1 MEALFLEVVNR
12 SLATGVLILIVIV
25 LRACFI
31 KMPKWVRL
39 VLWGFVAVRL
49 VCPVMLESKFSLMPD
64 TDNVIEFL
72 GEASEQRAP
81 EFTEQMQISDSGSVE
96 SEGSKITDT
105 PWQENKEAM
114 GAKDTLNRNPME
126 DPATEPSKEERPEDD
141 RQVSDFDIQPE
152 KPQVSETTVQEQP
165 LQNKT
170 GQLSVLSV
178 AVILWLV
185 GMVCLCL
192 YSTVKY
198 LRLKQQVRVSINER
212 ENIYLCDTI
221 DTPFVLGFVS
231 PKIYLPSGLEQETA
245 DYAVLHEKEHLRCGD
260 QWWKLLS
267 FLLLV
272 LYWFH
277 PLVWVA
283 YLLACNDIEYACDE
297 RVIKRLEREE
307 RKAYTKAL
315 LSCSMGH
322 RTMLF
327 CPPSFVRN
335 SVRERV
341 RSVVNFKK
349 ATIPVLCLAVVVCV
363 TVAVTF
369 LTDRKQGGAYEIELN
384 SVELSEK
391 MAEAIAEE
399 IAELMQD
406 SAKGISGLE
415 NFSFTFY
422 ELESEQENRMLRVSV
437 EADSTL
443 VREPEESPL
452 IQGMKKAQ
460 SELTYEAERTFART
474 MIDSMLAQM
483 EADREERICEPAI
496 FVTLD
501 EKGDYELAY
510 GDAERTP
517 LEDYFQ
523 KENAEQEEI
532 LGYLTVYQRAGI
544 QPPMDTVGSSG
555 YVYSK
560 ALENPE
566 NQVVNYAAYVSGIS
580 VNQSFLYYGDSVYDD
595 IAAYEVKDKEK
606 LPWALLGDEIKL
618 AYSNNGRY
626 WSERDK
632 LAECTGHG
640 TIYQVKGYEDS
651 YLVALV
657 YARDFPAGMYGMSSW
672 ESIPYKQRVF
682 HRDDVL
688 EDGVNPT
695 YCVILCERMNDLWFH
710 EGREVFSKRLHLEN
724 AVATNGLSMGEE
736 LVWNFLAE
744 LNDATFIQPDSTGL
758 PELSELA
765 SQTITFTDAVGVKH
779 SMILYEGGYVVKQVC
794 NTRLIAKIEE
804 ETCRRVMERIQA
816 YEAEQPVVS
825 FERAFPV
832 DKVWNREEGYE
843 EIYEEF
849 SERVRGQL
857 FNENFLPFWGDE
869 DGYYVSRVPL
879 YEYDVQH
886 DVLSNGTSLL
896 VLSKEFD
903 RSGLFWFHLSFEEPG
918 VAYRSWPQEILE
930 LMKEQPSEEF
940 IFLDMAPGLA
950 MLDDR
955 NVIRWNSS
963 QSKQNF
969 TPEDGLYQKLYS
981 DELAVS
987 YEELTAK
994 ENLLWVSVKGDE
1006 VPEASDVPTPSKA
1019 PVDKSQRLY
1028 QKGYEKSSYAAYSAT
1043 EWLKNGR
1050 LEVPFDRNDMLEAGQ
1065 MSERYAMY
1073 YIPQEALRKASTV
1086 DLVRVS
1092 VFDYPFGTYSEFEFP
1107 SEYLNSVRECFNA
1120 VDELFGR
1127 EDMATALLK
1136 MYEANGFSMHSAAT
1150 SKAKKEEAARRENGI
1165 VLMEILLATDEVFE
1179 RIDGCQSQVLDAVKY
1194 KMQMRNS
1201 GLYLAEKSVDGFFS
1215 YIKENSRK
1223 GNKWYDYIM
1232 TWYSDDKELLM
1243 YLENASYPT
1252 DSVKVQSQPLEETV
1266 TSTKPPVSAEDE
1278 ALKTIKLP
1286 LMGEECTFEV
1296 LGKKRADMD
1305 IYGVREIILYTGG
1318 EPYQSILVQEAIDA
1332 DGVDGIDKGYTE
1344 CPNMEDT
1351 VNLKDVNFDGYPDL
1365 EVWGWSPNNSI
1376 PYYYWCWNPETLQFE
1391 YAFCL
1396 QLTDVDEERKHL
1408 ISYTKA
1414 GGGVYY
1420 MERYRVTR
1428 ENKLE
1433 LAERMT
1439 EDYRTFMNWQEAY
1452 RDVIY
1457 NFPDNMMDLNNPYAT
1472 RDTSDWTN
1480 AEKYMYLGILDFDA
1494 DGTPELLIGD
1504 TVSLAVFT
1512 FRNGRVEKCTEVI
1525 LPNGFNKIDDVG
1537 FKENAVIVN
1546 CYGASAFGYAAVT
1559 YRDGKWINATCS
1571 NEDGEIFINGEK
1583 ATSEAWNTVMPFPV
1597 DEWGNIE
1604 KLGRIPREYRNRVV
1618 KEEDGSYVLYTWTK
1632 EEGTWY
1638 YEYGWTETGVALD
1651 ATFDFEQLR
1660 WTED

>member
-1 MEALFLEVVNR
+1 MEELFV
-12 SLATGVLILIVIV
+12 
-25 LRACFI
+25 
-31 KMPKWVRL
+31 
-39 VLWGFVAVRL
+39 
-49 VCPVMLESKFSLMPD
+49 
-64 TDNVIEFL
+64 
-72 GEASEQRAP
+72 
-81 EFTEQMQISDSGSVE
+81 
-96 SEGSKITDT
+96 
-105 PWQENKEAM
+105 
-114 GAKDTLNRNPME
+114 
-126 DPATEPSKEERPEDD
+126 
-141 RQVSDFDIQPE
+141 
-152 KPQVSETTVQEQP
+152 
-165 LQNKT
+165 
-170 GQLSVLSV
+170 
-178 AVILWLV
+178 
-185 GMVCLCL
+185 
-192 YSTVKY
+192 
-198 LRLKQQVRVSINER
+198 
-212 ENIYLCDTI
+212 
-221 DTPFVLGFVS
+221 
-231 PKIYLPSGLEQETA
+231 
-245 DYAVLHEKEHLRCGD
+245 
-260 QWWKLLS
+260 
-267 FLLLV
+267 
-272 LYWFH
+272 
-277 PLVWVA
+277 
-283 YLLACNDIEYACDE
+283 CNDIEYACDE

-322 RTMLF
+322 RMMLF

-335 SVRERV
+335 SVKKRV

-363 TVAVTF
+363 IVAVTF
-369 LTDRKQGGAYEIELN
+369 LTDRRQGGDYAIELN
-384 SVELSEK
+384 GAELSEK
-391 MAEAIAEE
+391 TAELIAEE
-399 IAELMQD
+399 IVELMQE
-406 SAKGISGLE
+406 SEKGIYRLE

-422 ELESEQENRMLRVSV
+422 ELESEQENKLLRVSV

-443 VREPEESPL
+443 VREPGDSPL

-460 SELTYEAERTFART
+460 SELTYEAERTFAQT
-474 MIDSMLAQM
+474 MIDSMFAQL
-483 EADREERICEPAI
+483 EVDREERICEPVI
-496 FVTLD
+496 FVALD
-501 EKGDYELAY
+501 EKGNYELTY

-517 LEDYFQ
+517 LKDYFK

-555 YVYSK
+555 YVYSR

-595 IAAYEVKDKEK
+595 IASYEVKDKEK
-606 LPWALLGDEIKL
+606 LPWELLGDEIKV

-632 LAECTGHG
+632 LTECTGHG

-657 YARDFPAGMYGMSSW
+657 YARDFPTGSYGMSSW
-672 ESIPYKQRVF
+672 ESTPYKQRVF

-688 EDGVNPT
+688 EDGVDPT

-724 AVATNGLSMGEE
+724 AVAVKGLSMEEE
-736 LVWNFLAE
+736 LLWNFLAE
-744 LNDATFIQPDSTGL
+744 LNEATFIQQDTTDLS
-758 PELSELA
+758 EFSELA

-779 SMILYEGGYVVKQVC
+779 SLILYEGGYVVKQAC

-816 YEAEQPVVS
+816 YEAEQPKVS
-825 FERAFPV
+825 FEHAFPV
-832 DKVWNREEGYE
+832 EMVWNREEGYE
-843 EIYEEF
+843 EVYEEF
-849 SERVRGQL
+849 LERVRGHL

-869 DGYYVSRVPL
+869 DGYYVSGVPL
-879 YEYDVQH
+879 YDYDVQH
-886 DVLSNGTSLL
+886 EVLSDGTSLL

-903 RSGLFWFHLSFEEPG
+903 RSGLFWFHLSLEEPS

-950 MLDDR
+950 VLDER
-955 NVIRWNSS
+955 NVIRWNSALN
-963 QSKQNF
+963 KNGF
-969 TPEDGLYQKLYS
+969 TPEEGLYQKLYS

-994 ENLLWVSVKGDE
+994 ENLLWV
-1006 VPEASDVPTPSKA
+1006 
-1019 PVDKSQRLY
+1019 PV
-1028 QKGYEKSSYAAYSAT
+1028 
-1043 EWLKNGR
+1043 
-1050 LEVPFDRNDMLEAGQ
+1050 
-1065 MSERYAMY
+1065 
-1073 YIPQEALRKASTV
+1073 
-1086 DLVRVS
+1086 
-1092 VFDYPFGTYSEFEFP
+1092 
-1107 SEYLNSVRECFNA
+1107 
-1120 VDELFGR
+1120 
-1127 EDMATALLK
+1127 
-1136 MYEANGFSMHSAAT
+1136 
-1150 SKAKKEEAARRENGI
+1150 KEE
-1165 VLMEILLATDEVFE
+1165 
-1179 RIDGCQSQVLDAVKY
+1179 
-1194 KMQMRNS
+1194 KMPD
-1201 GLYLAEKSVDGFFS
+1201 V
-1215 YIKENSRK
+1215 
-1223 GNKWYDYIM
+1223 
-1232 TWYSDDKELLM
+1232 
-1243 YLENASYPT
+1243 
-1252 DSVKVQSQPLEETV
+1252 TV
-1266 TSTKPPVSAEDE
+1266 TPKVTPVSEE
-1278 ALKTIKLP
+1278 VLKTIKLP
-1286 LMGEECTFEV
+1286 LMGEECTFKV

-1344 CPNMEDT
+1344 CPHMEDT

-1396 QLTDVDEERKHL
+1396 QLTDIDTERKHL

-1420 MERYRVTR
+1420 MERYRVTK

-1457 NFPDNMMDLNNPYAT
+1457 NFPDNMTDLNNPYAT

-1480 AEKYMYLGILDFDA
+1480 TEKKLFLGILDFDA

-1512 FRNGRVEKCTEVI
+1512 YRNEKVEKCTEVI
-1525 LPNGFNKIDDVG
+1525 LPNGFNRIDDAG

-1546 CYGASAFGYAAVT
+1546 CYGASAFGHAAVT

-1571 NEDGEIFINGEK
+1571 NADGEIFINGKK
-1583 ATSEAWNTVMPFPV
+1583 ATCEDWNAVMPLSV
-1597 DEWGNIE
+1597 DEWGSIE
-1604 KLGRIPREYRNRVV
+1604 KLGSVQREYRNRVV
-1618 KEEDGSYVLYTWTK
+1618 KEEDGTYALYPWTS
-1632 EEGTWY
+1632 GSAFPY
-1638 YEYGWTETGVALD
+1638 YEMQWAAEGIKLD
-1651 ATFDFEQLR
+1651 ETFDFEQIR
-1660 WTED
+1660 WSED